1 MIDNTWFRSRTE
13 FRTARNAGAGLVSR
27 DLFRA
32 AMMAS
37 AGLKNR
43 NQFCTARNAGAGL
56 VSRDLFRAAMMA
68 SAGLKDRDQFRTARN
83 AGAGSAI
90 CKAAFVT
97 VHTVSRI
104 SDDGGAGTA
113 SATILTLG

>member
-13 FRTARNAGAGLVSR
+13 FR
-27 DLFRA
+27 
-32 AMMAS
+32 
-37 AGLKNR
+37 
-43 NQFCTARNAGAGL
+43 TARNAGAGL